1 VTDTA
6 VVAEPVAGK
15 TRRRRALPLPLL
27 VTIALVATAI
37 VVAVV
42 RTGSPV
48 TVGQAVLTGLLLGGV
63 YGLVALGLT
72 LIFGVLDI
80 VNFAHGALLTVG
92 MYVTF
97 TLADRAG
104 LDPYLSLLVAV
115 PLLFLLGA
123 ALQRGLIDRTLGQPL
138 ENQLLLTLGIAL
150 LLENAL
156 LLGYGGE
163 PRTVNPTYDRP
174 VDVFTAVA
182 DLSRIL
188 AFVGALVIAAVL
200 FVLLQRTRL
209 GTAIRAVAS
218 NPRGAQLVGVD
229 VRRIYT
235 LTFAIGTACAGAAG
249 VLVVPFV
256 TVEPTIGE
264 LFNIVAFVV
273 VVLGGLGSVPGAVVG
288 GLVIGLTEQLGGLI
302 FPNQNPLLSVFAV
315 FVLVLFLR
323 PQGIFGRAS

>member
-1 VTDTA
+1 MTDTA
-6 VVAEPVAGK
+6 VVAEPAEGQ
-15 TRRRRALPLPLL
+15 TRRRLVLPLPLL
-27 VTIALVATAI
+27 VTLALVALA
-37 VVAVV
+37 VAVAVV

-92 MYVTF
+92 MYVTY
-97 TLADRAG
+97 TLSDRAG
-104 LDPYLSLLVAV
+104 FDPYLSLLVAV

-123 ALQRGLIDRTLGQPL
+123 LLQRGLIDRTLGQPL

-156 LLGYGGE
+156 LLAYGGE
-163 PRTVNPTYDRP
+163 PRQVSPSYDRP
-174 VDVFTAVA
+174 VQVLTAVA

-188 AFVGALVIAAVL
+188 AFVGALAIAGL
-200 FVLLQRTRL
+200 LYLLLQRTRL
-209 GTAIRAVAS
+209 GTAIRAVAA

-273 VVLGGLGSVPGAVVG
+273 VVLGGLGSVPGAVLG

-323 PQGIFGRAS
+323 PQGIFGRAQ

>member
-1 VTDTA
+1 VDDTA
-6 VVAEPVAGK
+6 LVAEPAAGS
-15 TRRRRALPLPLL
+15 TRRRLVLPMPLL
-27 VTIALVATAI
+27 VTLGLVVLAIAVAAL
-37 VVAVV
+37 
-42 RTGSPV
+42 RTSSPV

-92 MYVTF
+92 MYVTY
-97 TLADRAG
+97 TLSDRAG

-115 PLLFLLGA
+115 PVLFLLGA
-123 ALQRGLIDRTLGQPL
+123 LLQRGLIDRTLGQPL

-163 PRTVNPTYDRP
+163 PRSVRPSYDRP

-188 AFVGALVIAAVL
+188 AFVGALAIAGLL
-200 FVLLQRTRL
+200 FFLLQRTRL
-209 GTAIRAVAS
+209 GTAIRAVAA

-273 VVLGGLGSVPGAVVG
+273 VVLGGLGSVPGAVIG

-302 FPNQNPLLSVFAV
+302 FPGQNPLLSVFAV

-323 PQGIFGRAS
+323 PQGIFGRTP